1 MKLTIRASP
10 TAIGHL
16 LPHLGLFQFTGPTD
30 AGHQKSVTI
39 TLSDGDGV
47 DVDLPLIGRI
57 GFYLAGQEVELR
69 VPLSFGVLLAS
80 RIPLRR
86 QGLTSEPTPR
96 SAIAPDLDLNMDREF
111 SFPLVGLVGLRL
123 TP

>member
-1 MKLTIRASP
+1 MRLTIRASP
-10 TAIGHL
+10 ATIGHL

-30 AGHQKSVTI
+30 VGHQKSVTI

-47 DVDLPLIGRI
+47 DVDLPIIGRI
-57 GFYLAGQEVELR
+57 GFYLSGQEVEFR

-86 QGLTSEPTPR
+86 QEMTSEPTPR
-96 SAIAPDLDLNMDREF
+96 SALVPDLSLDMDREF
-111 SFPLVGLVGLRL
+111 SFPLVGPVGLRL